1 MTPTAFVA
9 VGIVLIAFVVYLAL
23 EQRGQDVHFYYEG
36 TSIGDASGE
45 DLRSSDTSL
54 LSIMGITHPD
64 PSRPGERRV
73 TYTLLPVDQSP
84 RYRLNGGSTIQ
95 ATHGHALDFVDGT
108 CMTNALVGDGSGGVR
123 LTSTM
128 DCTFAPT
135 AHGTHDTAFYY
146 GGTSAGDATGVD
158 ITSAGTSLLTVGG
171 AVATDSLRTG
181 ENRMTYTLT
190 SQDPS
195 PEYEVGASNIQAT
208 YPYDVDFRPGTCISQ
223 TLGGTASNVE
233 VTTNL
238 DTTAT
243 GCMFAPVV
251 HTHPPARIDEWTFAC
266 AGSPTGTLPR
276 RQICD
281 FEIETGTQQTAA
293 QASTNT
299 FRDLSDDLA
308 FRIVGNYMLVL
319 KLELHFELNPI
330 DAYVMGSGT
339 CASGKT
345 LTTSTATATSASPL
359 GSSTPV
365 YAPTFTQGN
374 SDAMPAGNPYC
385 EDDGGAPNTIPDR
398 STDVMLMSWVLN
410 RGNYIFDFYD
420 DDGPDYLLTEEEHTR
435 RNTMVADGATGRY
448 VPDTQYVPITL
459 ITDVTQVSDVIEFGL
474 DKKGGD
480 AMLNRG
486 LTKLHVTVLRV
497 SPQ

>member
-108 CMTNALVGDGSGGVR
+108 CMTNGLVGDGSGGVR

-135 AHGTHDTAFYY
+135 AHGSHDTAFYY

-158 ITSAGTSLLTVGG
+158 ITSAGASLLTVGG

-251 HTHPPARIDEWTFAC
+251 HTHPPTLIDRWTLSC
-266 AGSPTGTLPR
+266 GGSPAGMPVQR
-276 RQICD
+276 CD
-281 FEIETGTQQTAA
+281 FQFESNNPPRLNALTA
-293 QASTNT
+293 TRNT
-299 FRDLSDDLA
+299 FRDFSDDLA
-308 FRIVGNYMLVL
+308 FAATGDYMLTL
-319 KLELHFELNPI
+319 KLELHFTTPI
-330 DAYVMGSGT
+330 GNYLPGSGT
-339 CASGKT
+339 CPSGKT
-345 LTTSTATATSASPL
+345 LTTSTAVAVSPSPL
-359 GSSTPV
+359 ANSTPIYV
-365 YAPTFTQGN
+365 SSFVQGN
-374 SDAMPAGNPYC
+374 AVAMPATNPYC
-385 EDDGGAPNTIPDR
+385 EDDGGTPNTIPDR
-398 STDVMLMSWVLN
+398 AADVMLDNWILTS
-410 RGNYIFDFYD
+410 GNYIFDLYD
-420 DDGPDYLLTEEEHTR
+420 QDGPDYLLTDETITH
-435 RNTMVADGATGRY
+435 RNIGIGEGMVGRY
-448 VPDTQYVPITL
+448 EPARHFVGATL
-459 ITDVTQVSDVIEFGL
+459 ITDVSQVSDVLEFGL
-474 DKKGGD
+474 DELGGD
-480 AMLNRG
+480 ATLDRTR
-486 LTKLHVTVLRV
+486 TKLHVVVLRV